1 MLKIG
6 EFAKACGASVQTLRY
21 YDQIGVFCADYTD
34 PDSGYRY
41 YSRDKIKTFALIEQ
55 LKQLDFSLDEIKEFL
70 ACSPAQQCRIY
81 RDKKDAI
88 MKGIHNKYRQ
98 IGQIDVNCTTTQP
111 GILPLNEQSLQ
122 MPFEDDPRVI
132 GKWTYCGILEKAG
145 AFKSEQN
152 LVKESGAIPQN
163 LFFIPG
169 GCNIWMYFWS
179 RGYVYYLLPEF
190 NAIVPNAYR
199 IFRVGDTTYMEID
212 WMVNIFLGES
222 HECVVRIYRQE
233 DTRAYTER
241 ETHVVHD
248 NLDVPYVA
256 DDRVLGEWETVDIVR
271 NPNEFDSKNTYWQS
285 DFWIVDMQFFPRGVC
300 KQTRR
305 HSGGLYHNGLEYSA
319 GVILDRGPQFAQ
331 HYEIIKQNG
340 EQYLIM
346 EHKSGDYYYKGK
358 VECYYVFKKK
368 LNSGDSQ

>member
-6 EFAKACGASVQTLRY
+6 EFAKMCGASVQTLRY
-21 YDQIGVFCADYTD
+21 YDQIGVFCADYID

-41 YSRDKIKTFALIEQ
+41 YSQDKIKTFQLIEQ

-70 ACSPAQQCRIY
+70 TCTPAQQCRIY

-122 MPFEDDPRVI
+122 MPFEDDPCVI

-145 AFKSEQN
+145 AFESEQN
-152 LVKESGAIPQN
+152 LIKEPGAIPQN

-199 IFRVGDTTYMEID
+199 VFRVGDITYMEID

-271 NPNEFDSKNTYWQS
+271 DPTKFDSKKTYWQG
-285 DFWIVDMQFFPRGVC
+285 DFWIVDMQFFPRGDC

-305 HSGGLYHNGLEYSA
+305 HSGGLYHNGLKYSA

-331 HYEIIKQNG
+331 HYEIITQNG

-346 EHKSGDYYYKGK
+346 EHKSGDYSHTGK
-358 VECYYVFKKK
+358 VLCYYVFKKK
-368 LNSGDSQ
+368 T